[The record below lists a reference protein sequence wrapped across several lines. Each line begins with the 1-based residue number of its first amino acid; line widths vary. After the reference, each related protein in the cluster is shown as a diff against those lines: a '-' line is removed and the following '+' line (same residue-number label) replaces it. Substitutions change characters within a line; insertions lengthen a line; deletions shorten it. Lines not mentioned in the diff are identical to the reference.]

1 MTQDIFTAMSL
12 CNNAS
17 LRRATRRLGQ
27 FYDEVLAPSGLRAT
41 QQGLLHLIR
50 ESREPAMKE
59 LADALVM
66 DLSALG
72 HTLKPL
78 IRDGLVE
85 TLADPRDR
93 RVKRVRLTAAGSDRL
108 DEALKLWAVAQQ
120 RLEELIGKQ
129 EAAQLRG
136 TLDRLARQDF
146 GPAPQ
151 AD

>member
-41 QQGLLHLIR
+41 QQGLLYLIR

-136 TLDRLARQDF
+136 TLDRLARLDF
-146 GPAPQ
+146 GPAPR